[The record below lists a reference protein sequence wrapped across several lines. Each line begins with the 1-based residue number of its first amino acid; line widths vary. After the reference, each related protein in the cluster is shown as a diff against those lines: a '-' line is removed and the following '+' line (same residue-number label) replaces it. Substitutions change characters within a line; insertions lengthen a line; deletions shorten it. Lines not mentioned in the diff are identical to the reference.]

1 MLLILILLQNGCQFW
16 RRTGVSSASTIASRQ
31 YVQQAVDA
39 IQLENHSEATQKLAL
54 ALKANPDNYEAR
66 AMYADTLWENGD
78 VENGILEMQRVV
90 QHEDATAEMF
100 LKLAWMYYETEEWG
114 LAQKYLNQGLQQNS
128 TLADAW
134 VLQGKIFQKQND
146 SPRAIAAFHQAIYY
160 NPEESKAALY
170 LADEYLLTQRPQRA
184 LETIQVALSK
194 FPPSQE
200 PVEML
205 YREGLAMS
213 HLKRHADAVEILT
226 AATEKMAGKQLF
238 SPEDEQKV
246 LLALAEAQYQ
256 AGRYA
261 DAIHTA
267 FRGLEVGP
275 YNQRCAQ
282 LVRQIQEKGITADV
296 QPQIGGSVAIPTHT
310 P

>member
-1 MLLILILLQNGCQFW
+1 MLLILILFQNGCQFW

-39 IQLENHSEATQKLAL
+39 IQAENRSEANQKLVL
-54 ALKANPDNYEAR
+54 AIKANPDNYEAR
-66 AMYADTLWENGD
+66 AMYADTLWENGE
-78 VENGILEMQRVV
+78 VENAILEMQRVV
-90 QHEDATAEMF
+90 QYEDATAEMF
-100 LKLAWMYYETEEWG
+100 LKLAWMYYETNELG
-114 LAQKYLNQGLQQNS
+114 LAQKYLKQTIQMNTSLS
-128 TLADAW
+128 DAW

-146 SPRAIAAFHQAIYY
+146 SLRAIAAFHQAIYY

-184 LETIQVALSK
+184 LETIQVALSQ
-194 FPPSQE
+194 FPPNQE

-205 YREGLAMS
+205 YREGLAMT
-213 HLKRHADAVEILT
+213 HLQRYADAVEIL
-226 AATEKMAGKQLF
+226 AVATEKMSGKNLF
-238 SPEDEQKV
+238 SPEDEQKI

-256 AGRYA
+256 SGRYS

-282 LVRQIQEKGITADV
+282 LVRQIQEKGISAEV
-296 QPQIGGSVAIPTHT
+296 QPQIGGAVTISPQT